1 MGLEQDVPPCIP
13 ETSKLEPWRL
23 RELALLMD
31 DLVLT
36 LRSGKNPEWANVF
49 GHFGQELESLGRG
62 EAFDREGLS
71 RLLRNIRCCLAEEG
85 GLARLGLEGENDE
98 ESRELTRSFRRL
110 KIRLKNAL
118 DTMQQRLAV
127 FVN

>member
-1 MGLEQDVPPCIP
+1 MPPRIP

-49 GHFGQELESLGRG
+49 RHFGQELESLGRG
-62 EAFDREGLS
+62 EAFDKDGLF

-98 ESRELTRSFRRL
+98 ESNELTRSFRRL
-110 KIRLKNAL
+110 KLRLRNAL
-118 DTMQQRLAV
+118 DTMQQRLAEY
-127 FVN
+127 VN